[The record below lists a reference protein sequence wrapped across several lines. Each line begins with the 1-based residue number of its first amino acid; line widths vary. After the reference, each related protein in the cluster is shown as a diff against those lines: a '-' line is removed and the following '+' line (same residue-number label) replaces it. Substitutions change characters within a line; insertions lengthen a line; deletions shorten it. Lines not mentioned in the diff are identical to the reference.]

1 MKKYLGIDWGE
12 KRIGL
17 ALADSENNIA
27 TPFKTVFNVS
37 ELIEIID
44 KEEINSLVLGQP
56 RKMLSWKVENPS
68 FDKFVEILKSKLK
81 NKKVDIFFVD
91 ERLSSLQADSFDF
104 SGLKSDRDSVSA
116 MIILQ
121 SYLDKNYVEN

>member
-1 MKKYLGIDWGE
+1 MKKYLGIDWGA

-27 TPFKTVFNVS
+27 TPFKTVSSLSDLVAVIM
-37 ELIEIID
+37 EEGID
-44 KEEINSLVLGQP
+44 RLVIGQP
-56 RKMLSWKVENPS
+56 RKMISRKLESPPFE
-68 FDKFVEILKSKLK
+68 KFVEILKNKVK
-81 NKKVDIFFVD
+81 NKKVEIFFAD
-91 ERLSSLQADSFDF
+91 ESLSSLQADSFAF

-121 SYLDKNYVEN
+121 SYLDENYDKN